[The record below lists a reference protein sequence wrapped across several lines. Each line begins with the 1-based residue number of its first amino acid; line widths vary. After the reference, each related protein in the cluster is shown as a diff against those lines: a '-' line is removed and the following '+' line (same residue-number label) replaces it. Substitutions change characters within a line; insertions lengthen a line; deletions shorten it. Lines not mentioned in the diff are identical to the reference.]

1 MSCAASPERCYI
13 VAVILSVFLY
23 LSAGWH
29 VCSALN
35 FHSKQAF
42 FWLCVLCILHEVV
55 FKLLFKA
62 TRLPHV
68 IAKKLKWKYI
78 CQVLSN
84 SFIARVQTTSSR
96 MRCVSLHLMCF
107 IHEACTSFDKTTRLF
122 WNRYYSHTRLVIA
135 SQTCGAGLILN
146 RCQDGLRDANSA

>member
-1 MSCAASPERCYI
+1 MSCATAGPERCYI

-68 IAKKLKWKYI
+68 IAKKLKWIYFRGLVWLVY
-78 CQVLSN
+78 CSRSNRQLSPE
-84 SFIARVQTTSSR
+84 V
-96 MRCVSLHLMCF
+96 CVTAPVFYPRSV
-107 IHEACTSFDKTTRLF
+107 SFDKTTRLF
-122 WNRYYSHTRLVIA
+122 WNRYYSRTRLVIA
-135 SQTCGAGLILN
+135 SQACGAGLILN